1 MSLAYVKVINIDI
14 VHQDNTRVNVGAG
27 FLRVSRVNYTLSE
40 ILSYANTTRLS
51 FKDQKLLNDRYFDF
65 GVQGCT
71 TIIPWRENVNPTESS
86 HFTKMS
92 QFAPYTAYLSA
103 PAYISTDRVDFVN
116 DDKVGFRFYRDLG
129 SSANSI
135 LFDGNQSLGSAA
147 SAAMGLVARTALD
160 PGYLVAFGF
169 TITSDNRVCY
179 YKVDQENTTQSQ
191 LTVRYFSQTVSEE
204 ILDWLNGL
212 EPVFH
217 DPYEPAGNTATG
229 GGAGDYD
236 FSSSDDID
244 YPGDP
249 GVSAVNTGFIS
260 LWAPTEQQMLNLSRY
275 MWNVDITTIDFWK
288 RLWADPMDIIYGLN
302 IIPVDLRATGRTVIG
317 GTEHVI
323 VGLVNTKVDMDYLVS
338 QWIDVDC
345 GSINI
350 SEAWGAYLDYDPYT
364 KLEIYLPYCGYHPL
378 RIDDFMSGSISLK
391 YKIDLLSGACVA
403 MIKATKP
410 NDDEHDL
417 DSVVYQFMGN
427 CATQIP
433 VTASQF
439 ADAVRSTMSLAA
451 SIGTMVATG
460 VGGAAA
466 ATSKQGLSTVGKA
479 RLASG
484 IVGEGAAT
492 VENVMGIKPAIER
505 SGAIGAAAG
514 LLAIQTPYLVLTRP
528 RQAHPENQN
537 KYTGFPSFM
546 TRTLGQCMGWTIVK
560 EIHLENIPC
569 TAEEMIE
576 IDNLLKEGV
585 IL

>member
-1 MSLAYVKVINIDI
+1 MSNV
-14 VHQDNTRVNVGAG
+14 TRMELLKCKDAG
-27 FLRVSRVNYTLSE
+27 GRKF
-40 ILSYANTTRLS
+40 
-51 FKDQKLLNDRYFDF
+51 
-65 GVQGCT
+65 
-71 TIIPWRENVNPTESS
+71 IIPVYYIDSTLANAGNITPTHLEGSFFSYYTQNGTLLTPITNGTQLFNDLYYYVYSGSQSQYLGEVVFYPSS
-86 HFTKMS
+86 SPSAQYPIAWAHYASSWGNTGPALACGAIVK
-92 QFAPYTAYLSA
+92 TTDGHYLYYASNGN
-103 PAYISTDRVDFVN
+103 YI
-116 DDKVGFRFYRDLG
+116 
-129 SSANSI
+129 
-135 LFDGNQSLGSAA
+135 
-147 SAAMGLVARTALD
+147 
-160 PGYLVAFGF
+160 
-169 TITSDNRVCY
+169 ITSDKGSFEMPTSARLGY
-179 YKVDQENTTQSQ
+179 YVVDNASISLSVAFDKTS
-191 LTVRYFSQTVSEE
+191 SEQ
-204 ILDWLNGL
+204 IANKFLNNMV
-212 EPVFH
+212 PS
-217 DPYEPAGNTATG
+217 DPYTPGGTSGPG
-229 GGAGDYD
+229 GGDGDGD

-288 RLWADPMDIIYGLN
+288 RLWADPMDIIYGVN

-323 VGLVNTKVDMDYLVS
+323 VGLVDTKVDMDYLVT
-338 QWIDVDC
+338 QWVDVDC
-345 GSINI
+345 GTVNI

-378 RIDDFMSGSISLK
+378 RIDDFMSGSISVK
-391 YKIDLLSGACVA
+391 YKIDMLSGACIA
-403 MIKATKP
+403 MVKAIKP
-410 NDDEHDL
+410 NDDEHNL
-417 DSVVYQFMGN
+417 NSVIYQFMGN

-466 ATSKQGLSTVGKA
+466 AASKQGLSTVGKA
-479 RLASG
+479 QLASSL
-484 IVGEGAAT
+484 IGEGAAT

-505 SGAIGAAAG
+505 SGALGGAAG
-514 LLAIQTPYLVLTRP
+514 LLAVQTPYLVLTRP
-528 RQAHPENQN
+528 RQAHPEEQN

-546 TRTLGQCMGWTIVK
+546 TRTLGQCAGWTIVK
-560 EIHLENIPC
+560 EIHLDNIPC
-569 TAEEMIE
+569 TSEEMIE

>member
-1 MSLAYVKVINIDI
+1 MA
-14 VHQDNTRVNVGAG
+14 
-27 FLRVSRVNYTLSE
+27 
-40 ILSYANTTRLS
+40 TRL
-51 FKDQKLLNDRYFDF
+51 LR
-65 GVQGCT
+65 
-71 TIIPWRENVNPTESS
+71 
-86 HFTKMS
+86 HFTNPVVS
-92 QFAPYTAYLSA
+92 DIGPGCSVDWDTGTLHSSDLSGGHVTL
-103 PAYISTDRVDFVN
+103 IWSM
-116 DDKVGFRFYRDLG
+116 RDLG
-129 SSANSI
+129 IEDGTRIRIYGTLYTSRLSSGVKFALTNNTLGELDTVI
-135 LFDGNQSLGSAA
+135 VTPQVGVVNFDFSFNVDYELPAVEGGRYYIKLYSNAYSRTVGFGNIFIEG
-147 SAAMGLVARTALD
+147 VND
-160 PGYLVAFGF
+160 PNIDPYSPIPPSGPGGGVG
-169 TITSDNRVCY
+169 T
-179 YKVDQENTTQSQ
+179 
-191 LTVRYFSQTVSEE
+191 
-204 ILDWLNGL
+204 
-212 EPVFH
+212 H
-217 DPYEPAGNTATG
+217 DP
-229 GGAGDYD
+229 
-236 FSSSDDID
+236 SSSDDVD
-244 YPGDP
+244 FPGDP

-260 LWAPTEQQMLNLSRY
+260 LWSPTEQQMLNLSRY

-302 IIPVDLRATGRTVIG
+302 IIPVDFRATGRTIIG

-345 GSINI
+345 GSIDV
-350 SEAWGAYLDYDPYT
+350 EEMWGAYLDYDPYT

-403 MIKATKP
+403 IIKATKP
-410 NDDEHDL
+410 NDDQNDL
-417 DSVVYQFMGN
+417 DSVIYQFMGN

-466 ATSKQGLSTVGKA
+466 AASKQGLSTVGKA
-479 RLASG
+479 QLASSM
-484 IVGEGAAT
+484 IGEGAAT

-505 SGAIGAAAG
+505 SGALGGAAG
-514 LLAIQTPYLVLTRP
+514 LLAVQTPYLILTRP
-528 RQAHPENQN
+528 RQAHPETQS
-537 KYTGFPSFM
+537 KYTGYPSFM
-546 TRTLGQCMGWTIVK
+546 TRELSQCFGWTIVK

-569 TAEEMIE
+569 TSEEMIE

>member
-1 MSLAYVKVINIDI
+1 MGMISRNLIRVMDENGFVFGVMLVKLSETFAELETGYRITLNSIEGSLLSYDDSTMSVSPITDRSVAFHGDTANDDIIWFVPSHSYPNEGYRGGAYLYLRSNPSMPYTISRCYYHQNVRRYGLMGCVLGLTSDDIYVIFDQITGPAYDRPNYGITFPTNTSFGYFIAEGQDVTFMLMDKTDSVYIASKLVSLA
-14 VHQDNTRVNVGAG
+14 
-27 FLRVSRVNYTLSE
+27 
-40 ILSYANTTRLS
+40 
-51 FKDQKLLNDRYFDF
+51 
-65 GVQGCT
+65 
-71 TIIPWRENVNPTESS
+71 IPS
-86 HFTKMS
+86 
-92 QFAPYTAYLSA
+92 
-103 PAYISTDRVDFVN
+103 
-116 DDKVGFRFYRDLG
+116 
-129 SSANSI
+129 
-135 LFDGNQSLGSAA
+135 
-147 SAAMGLVARTALD
+147 
-160 PGYLVAFGF
+160 
-169 TITSDNRVCY
+169 
-179 YKVDQENTTQSQ
+179 
-191 LTVRYFSQTVSEE
+191 
-204 ILDWLNGL
+204 
-212 EPVFH
+212 
-217 DPYEPAGNTATG
+217 DPYSRIDPSWIG
-229 GGAGDYD
+229 GGIGDND
-236 FSSSDDID
+236 FSSSDDLD
-244 YPGDP
+244 FPGDP

-260 LWAPTEQQMLNLSRY
+260 LWAPTEQQMLDLSRY

-302 IIPVDLRATGRTVIG
+302 IIPVDFRAAGRTIIG

-338 QWIDVDC
+338 QWIDVNC
-345 GSINI
+345 GTVDIP
-350 SEAWGAYLDYDPYT
+350 EAWGAYLDYDPYT

-403 MIKATKP
+403 MVKATKP
-410 NDDEHDL
+410 NDDEHNL
-417 DSVVYQFMGN
+417 NSVVYQFMGN

-466 ATSKQGLSTVGKA
+466 VASKQGLSTVGKA
-479 RLASG
+479 QLASSM
-484 IVGEGAAT
+484 IGEGAAT

-505 SGAIGAAAG
+505 SGAIGGAAG
-514 LLAIQTPYLVLTRP
+514 LLAIQKPYLILTRP

-546 TRTLGQCMGWTIVK
+546 TRELGLCSGWTIVK
-560 EIHLENIPC
+560 EIHLEDIPC
-569 TAEEMIE
+569 TSEEMIE

>member
-1 MSLAYVKVINIDI
+1 MLGPLPKTTIQPIPLYVNQHGFMLTDNYYAPRKNYKYYVSDSNDVYFFGVVTASNNRGNIYFVSPIEHAKAYTTFDNDTLRTIDI
-14 VHQDNTRVNVGAG
+14 FTHDTTTGLYWMGLNNVTLLESVSVYPDMASGLLALSKYAQHAG
-27 FLRVSRVNYTLSE
+27 DPYYQV
-40 ILSYANTTRLS
+40 
-51 FKDQKLLNDRYFDF
+51 
-65 GVQGCT
+65 G
-71 TIIPWRENVNPTESS
+71 P
-86 HFTKMS
+86 S
-92 QFAPYTAYLSA
+92 Q
-103 PAYISTDRVDFVN
+103 
-116 DDKVGFRFYRDLG
+116 G
-129 SSANSI
+129 SSGP
-135 LFDGNQSLGSAA
+135 FGP
-147 SAAMGLVARTALD
+147 TPPTYD
-160 PGYLVAFGF
+160 PA
-169 TITSDNRVCY
+169 
-179 YKVDQENTTQSQ
+179 
-191 LTVRYFSQTVSEE
+191 
-204 ILDWLNGL
+204 
-212 EPVFH
+212 
-217 DPYEPAGNTATG
+217 
-229 GGAGDYD
+229 
-236 FSSSDDID
+236 SSDDLD
-244 YPGDP
+244 FPGDP

-260 LWAPTEQQMLNLSRY
+260 LWSPTEQQMLDLSRY

-302 IIPVDLRATGRTVIG
+302 IIPVDFRATGRTIIG

-345 GSINI
+345 GSLNI
-350 SEAWGAYLDYDPYT
+350 EEIWGAYLDYDPYT

-403 MIKATKP
+403 IIKATKP
-410 NDDEHDL
+410 NDEQNDL

-460 VGGAAA
+460 VGGATAA
-466 ATSKQGLSTVGKA
+466 ASKQGLSTVGKA
-479 RLASG
+479 KLASSM
-484 IVGEGAAT
+484 IGEGAAT

-505 SGAIGAAAG
+505 SGALGGAAG
-514 LLAIQTPYLVLTRP
+514 LLAVQTPYLILTRP

-546 TRTLGQCMGWTIVK
+546 TRTLSQCTGWTIVK
-560 EIHLENIPC
+560 EIHLDNIPC
-569 TAEEMIE
+569 TSEEMIE

>member
-1 MSLAYVKVINIDI
+1 MPDVVITDLNNLPTGVTLEMNDTL
-14 VHQDNTRVNVGAG
+14 TRVGNDITWENVWASWHLEYYNPDVPFHVGEKVQISFQVENWTQGYVRVYGRGYNAVHNDVTGFWKWSIISGMAPDHYLEDANAAVRTNQTTTVILEMTCYQEIYGWVFHVGSIGNDWGGARG
-27 FLRVSRVNYTLSE
+27 TGKTKFL
-40 ILSYANTTRLS
+40 YA
-51 FKDQKLLNDRYFDF
+51 
-65 GVQGCT
+65 T
-71 TIIPWRENVNPTESS
+71 TIFNFPDPYGPTG
-86 HFTKMS
+86 
-92 QFAPYTAYLSA
+92 PSA
-103 PAYISTDRVDFVN
+103 P
-116 DDKVGFRFYRDLG
+116 
-129 SSANSI
+129 
-135 LFDGNQSLGSAA
+135 
-147 SAAMGLVARTALD
+147 
-160 PGYLVAFGF
+160 
-169 TITSDNRVCY
+169 
-179 YKVDQENTTQSQ
+179 
-191 LTVRYFSQTVSEE
+191 
-204 ILDWLNGL
+204 
-212 EPVFH
+212 
-217 DPYEPAGNTATG
+217 G
-229 GGAGDYD
+229 GGNGTHDY
-236 FSSSDDID
+236 SSSDDID

-302 IIPVDLRATGRTVIG
+302 IIPVDFRATGRTIIG

-345 GSINI
+345 GTIDI
-350 SEAWGAYLDYDPYT
+350 DEAWGAYLDYDPYT

-403 MIKATKP
+403 MVKATKS
-410 NDDEHDL
+410 NDDENDL
-417 DSVVYQFMGN
+417 DSIVYQFMGN

-466 ATSKQGLSTVGKA
+466 AASKQGLSTVGKA
-479 RLASG
+479 KLASSM
-484 IVGEGAAT
+484 IGEGAAT

-505 SGAIGAAAG
+505 SGALGGSAG
-514 LLAIQTPYLVLTRP
+514 LLAVQTPYLILTRP
-528 RQAHPENQN
+528 RQAHPDEQN

-546 TRTLGQCMGWTIVK
+546 TRILGNCSGWTIVK
-560 EIHLENIPC
+560 EIHLDNIPC
-569 TAEEMIE
+569 TSEEMIE